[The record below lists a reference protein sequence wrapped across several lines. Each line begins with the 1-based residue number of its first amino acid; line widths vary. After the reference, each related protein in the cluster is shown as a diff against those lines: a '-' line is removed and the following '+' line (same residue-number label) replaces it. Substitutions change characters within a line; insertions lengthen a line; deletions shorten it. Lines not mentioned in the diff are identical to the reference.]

1 MKKKFWKMDLEEKI
15 AYLFGRTIYD
25 ESELA
30 TWSNEDL
37 AFYMRN
43 ISMVTET
50 FLPFFVVAISVAIFS
65 IALIIFGR

>member
-43 ISMVTET
+43 I
-50 FLPFFVVAISVAIFS
+50 FLSPCP
-65 IALIIFGR
+65 RT